1 MSVKKWMATAL
12 FALLL
17 PVASVQAADSAE
29 KYEGIEITVN
39 VNTASAE
46 ELATL
51 LSGVGLKKAQAIVD
65 YREQNG
71 GFVSA
76 EQLAEVKGIGP
87 ALVEKNRARIQL

>member
-1 MSVKKWMATAL
+1 MATAL